1 MFGIPYVIS
10 ACGSPFFGFLVDK
23 VGKRAL
29 FITLSSIILMGAFT
43 TSYFLPS
50 CDKCYNELY
59 ASVLVG
65 MGYTI
70 YCSCIWGSIP
80 YTVDP

>member
-1 MFGIPYVIS
+1 
-10 ACGSPFFGFLVDK
+10 
-23 VGKRAL
+23 
-29 FITLSSIILMGAFT
+29 MGAFT